1 MSTELDLDKYQT
13 DFHSGDCLTTESIND
28 VKASVNSKFRLL
40 PNTSTVDMGVGQNN
54 SSTLPEAAAVTI
66 DSSDED
72 KFDEFLKTVVLEE
85 KNMNNG
91 N

>member
-1 MSTELDLDKYQT
+1 
-13 DFHSGDCLTTESIND
+13 
-28 VKASVNSKFRLL
+28 
-40 PNTSTVDMGVGQNN
+40 MGVGQNN

-91 N
+91 NWLQCVQKTLLISFRKIILIWFLVF